1 MSFLDILEDYAKNH
15 VVYICKHPEEILQV
29 AKENEINLTVM
40 SYEQVKSITEFKN
53 QYNKE
58 KALIAWIK
66 ANHIKVLNSGIKA
79 A

>member
-40 SYEQVKSITEFKN
+40 SYDQVKSITEFKFPVAIDN
-53 QYNKE
+53 YTNFIE
-58 KALIAWIK
+58 YMFP
-66 ANHIKVLNSGIKA
+66 VLNLYEI
-79 A
+79 